1 MDNQQEVTTTEVLT
15 DRQSTTLSEALGD
28 KSSLTVQE
36 LLRKVDERLIDLMSQ
51 LGDNIKNELKA
62 YTGTRKDDEAKLI
75 SVVSKVVREV
85 ESNLMERMDGGTSV
99 NKKVDE
105 LTARIGKW
113 CVLPCASPSFL
124 LLTRD
129 DLGTS
134 PCIQN
139 EPARV
144 KAAENVVKLEA

>member
-1 MDNQQEVTTTEVLT
+1 MDNQQQVATAEALT
-15 DRQSTTLSEALGD
+15 NKDSEALAEALGD
-28 KSSLTVQE
+28 KSSPIFKE
-36 LLRKVDERLIDLMSQ
+36 LLLEVDNRLLR
-51 LGDNIKNELKA
+51 LTFELAKEIKDQIKTLADTFENKWA
-62 YTGTRKDDEAKLI
+62 DHFSD
-75 SVVSKVVREV
+75 VSKMLAEMK
-85 ESNLMERMDGGTSV
+85 SDLTLMKDEGASV